1 MSRARSLARNVAS
14 NWFLLVLNV
23 VYAFFITPIIVR
35 ALDKELYGVWSFL
48 NGLLAYSGLLY
59 FGLGSAVIKSVAQY
73 RAASDDAGINRVASI
88 VLTIFSL
95 VGLGCFV
102 LFSGLSTVI
111 PELFADPLSPD
122 AARGATIA
130 CVLLG
135 VRLLMAFVASTF
147 ACLMAGHDRFDLV
160 NTVGIVLVLTRFV
173 TTPLLVRAG
182 HEPLITLAWLS
193 TITETLYAVGLAALS
208 YWYVPRL
215 ALRLTRPM
223 SSELR
228 LLYGFGL
235 QSFFIVFGV
244 KLISYTDTTVIGVM
258 LGAASVA
265 VYSLPLQLVEYARL
279 AIGGFSG
286 VLLPQLT
293 ILATTGDLATLRKRY
308 LDSARI
314 ACFLS
319 GWLAALIIAL
329 GPLFLTRWVG
339 PEFGAPV
346 RWVLVCLA
354 VAGFGQVLTTQVPI
368 GFYQSLHVLAF
379 PAAVLTAEALLNVT
393 LSVWLAP
400 RLGLNGVA
408 IATLVPALFVSVSLL
423 PAYLC
428 RKLEVPVRTFV
439 LQSVVPGFLMLLAIL
454 ATQWMLDFVLSAASY
469 PVIIARVLATL
480 PVAVALFI
488 TTFPSE
494 QRLTIV
500 RLLSWRF

>member
-73 RAASDDAGINRVASI
+73 RAANDHAGINRIASI
-88 VLTIFSL
+88 VLTIFAVL
-95 VGLGCFV
+95 GLSCFG
-102 LFSGLSTVI
+102 LFAGLSTKI
-111 PELFADPLSPD
+111 AGLFADPLSAD
-122 AARGATIA
+122 AARGAIVA

-135 VRLLMAFVASTF
+135 ARLLLAFLASTF

-160 NTVGIVLVLTRFV
+160 NTVGIVVVLARFV

-193 TITETLYAVGLAALS
+193 TITEAFYALGLAALS

-215 ALRLTRPM
+215 SIRPVRPKL
-223 SSELR
+223 SELR

-244 KLISYTDTTVIGVM
+244 KLISYTDTTVIGLM

-265 VYSLPLQLVEYARL
+265 LYSLPLQLVEYARL
-279 AIGGFSG
+279 AISGFSG

-329 GPLFLTRWVG
+329 GPSFLSRWVS

-346 RWVLVCLA
+346 QWVLVCLA

-379 PAAVLTAEALLNVT
+379 PAAVLMAEALLNVA

-408 IATLVPALFVSVSLL
+408 IATLIPALFVSVGLL
-423 PAYLC
+423 PPYLC

-439 LQSVVPGFLMLLAIL
+439 LQSVVPGVLMLLATL
-454 ATQWMLDFVLSAASY
+454 LTQWMLSQLIDAATY
-469 PVIIARVLATL
+469 PVIALRALTTL
-480 PVAVALFI
+480 PIAALLFAV
-488 TTFPSE
+488 TFPSE
-494 QRLTIV
+494 QQLAIR
-500 RLLSWRF
+500 RLLLWRL